1 MLARLK
7 LSDAEIAKL
16 TPELAAIIG
25 YVDQLSEL
33 DTRDV
38 PPMAH
43 ALPVVNVFRE
53 DVVVPSPGVEAML
66 ANAPDR
72 EKSFFRVPKV
82 LDQES
87 A

>member
-1 MLARLK
+1 MLSRLK
-7 LSDAEIAKL
+7 LSDAEVARL
-16 TPELAAIIG
+16 TTELSAIIG

-53 DVVVPSPGVEAML
+53 DEVIPSPGADVML
-66 ANAPDR
+66 ASAPER
-72 EKSFFRVPKV
+72 EKTFFRVPKV